1 MSGRLILL
9 LATRLME
16 RHGWC
21 WSKALA
27 EAARILRKAA

>member
-27 EAARILRKAA
+27 EAAKLMGKG